1 MYDKA
6 FKSNGN
12 VNILFQQVPETYSME
27 NCTGTEAK
35 DLVTCFRRKKKVGNA

>member
-6 FKSNGN
+6 FKNNGN
-12 VNILFQQVPETYSME
+12 VNILFQQVPETCSME

-35 DLVTCFRRKKKVGNA
+35 DLVTSFRRKKMVGNA

>member
-27 NCTGTEAK
+27 NYTGTEAK
-35 DLVTCFRRKKKVGNA
+35 DLVTYFRRKKKVGNA